1 MKQFKILTASLAIA
15 MMFAGVE
22 AAGAA
27 GAGAGLDVEIFPPF
41 LPVVAFFT
49 GAGFG
54 AGFGAGAGAG
64 PPPAISGMP
73 SIVMRWV
80 TVMSALVAP
89 AMLKMTANTVIDR
102 RFFVMFVSLLL
113 RSHFDVSALY
123 LFYVSR
129 VPTTNWSLATA
140 PG

>member
-1 MKQFKILTASLAIA
+1 
-15 MMFAGVE
+15 MMLPFTCITVSRTPSAFAGVE

-73 SIVMRWV
+73 SMVMRWV
-80 TVMSALVAP
+80 TVMSAYAVPVMLRMAAIAVVGMRSFFMDGSFLSCIVA
-89 AMLKMTANTVIDR
+89 
-102 RFFVMFVSLLL
+102 
-113 RSHFDVSALY
+113 DVSALY
-123 LFYVSR
+123 IVFGFRRS
-129 VPTTNWSLATA
+129 
-140 PG
+140 

>member
-1 MKQFKILTASLAIA
+1 
-15 MMFAGVE
+15 MMLPFTCITVSRTPSAFAGVE

-73 SIVMRWV
+73 SMVIRWV
-80 TVMSALVAP
+80 TVMSALATP
-89 AMLKMTANTVIDR
+89 AMLKIAANAVIDR
-102 RFFVMFVSLLL
+102 RFFVISVSFIYGI
-113 RSHFDVSALY
+113 HPDANALY
-123 LFYVSR
+123 LVFGRLCSKH
-129 VPTTNWSLATA
+129 
-140 PG
+140 